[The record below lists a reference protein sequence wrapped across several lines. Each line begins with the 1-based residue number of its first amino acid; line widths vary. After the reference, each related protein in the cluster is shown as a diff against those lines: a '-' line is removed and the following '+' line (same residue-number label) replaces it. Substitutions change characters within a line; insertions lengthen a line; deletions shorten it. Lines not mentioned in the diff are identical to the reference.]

1 MTPSP
6 PASGFIDSEA
16 LVRRLKGSLL
26 GGAVRLLDE
35 VGSTND
41 LAWEWAALGAPEGA
55 LVVARA
61 QTRGRGR
68 AGRTW
73 LSPAG
78 GGLWFSVVLRPGL
91 VHPSAGMLPLAVG
104 FGVAGGLRRLGLP
117 AELKWPNDVLVGGRK
132 VCGVLV
138 EGRFS
143 GSRLATAVVGVGV
156 NWTVPEVPE
165 RAGRVTGL
173 EAEFSGAGGRRSPG
187 PPSPEDALATL
198 LLDIE
203 KAYLVLHGAGTAP
216 FVRAWP
222 AYSAHF
228 ARPVRLSRPGGGAAR
243 ASVAPLRSPRPLP
256 DSWVLSGGLL
266 PDGRLE
272 VLAPDGTRLAVDSA
286 DAGLD
291 LEQTLPAERST
302 G

>member
-6 PASGFIDSEA
+6 PATGFIDPKA
-16 LVRRLKGSLL
+16 LARRLKGSLL

-41 LAWEWAALGAPEGA
+41 VAWEWAASGAPEGA

-78 GGLWFSVVLRPGL
+78 GGLWFSVVLYPGL
-91 VHPSAGMLPLAVG
+91 VHPAAGMLPLAVG
-104 FGVAGGLRRLGLP
+104 FGVAAGLRRLGLR

-132 VCGVLV
+132 ICGVLV

-143 GSRLATAVVGVGV
+143 GSRLATAVAGVGV
-156 NWTVPEVPE
+156 NWTVPEVPG

-173 EAEFSGAGGRRSPG
+173 EVEFAAAGGRRPPG
-187 PPSPEDALATL
+187 PSSPEDVLAAL

-222 AYSAHF
+222 AYAAHF
-228 ARPVRLSRPGGGAAR
+228 ARPVRLSRPVGGAAR
-243 ASVAPLRSPRPLP
+243 ASVGPPRPSCPLP

-272 VLAPDGTRLAVDSA
+272 VLGPDGTRLAVDSA

-291 LEQTLPAERST
+291 LEPC
-302 G
+302 

>member
-1 MTPSP
+1 
-6 PASGFIDSEA
+6 
-16 LVRRLKGSLL
+16 
-26 GGAVRLLDE
+26 
-35 VGSTND
+35 
-41 LAWEWAALGAPEGA
+41 
-55 LVVARA
+55 
-61 QTRGRGR
+61 
-68 AGRTW
+68 
-73 LSPAG
+73 
-78 GGLWFSVVLRPGL
+78 L
-91 VHPSAGMLPLAVG
+91 VHPAAGMLPLAVG
-104 FGVAGGLRRLGLP
+104 FGVAAGLRRLGLR
-117 AELKWPNDVLVGGRK
+117 AELKWPNDVLVRGRK

-143 GSRLATAVVGVGV
+143 GSRLATAVAGVGV
-156 NWTVPEVPE
+156 NWTVPEVPG

-173 EAEFSGAGGRRSPG
+173 EAEFAAAGGRRPPG
-187 PPSPEDALATL
+187 PPSAEDVLATL

-228 ARPVRLSRPGGGAAR
+228 ARPVRLSRPVGGAAR
-243 ASVAPLRSPRPLP
+243 ASTGAPRPLP

-291 LEQTLPAERST
+291 LEPC
-302 G
+302 